1 MRLLIGLVLGCC
13 SLAAQGACSHAIRV
27 GWSHWPPYSMQ
38 NAKGQVEGLDIELVQ
53 RIAKEAGCTLAI
65 SGDVPPKRQLAQI
78 KLGEQD
84 LQFAASITPERE
96 AFAYFSPAYRTEVM
110 VLFTAQGRGKHIDLK
125 DLRQLAQRDW
135 TLIAPFQ
142 GWYGEAYAAISPT
155 LDKETR
161 LTTYKTTEQGL
172 DQLSAKR
179 GDLLLG
185 DLYSFLYVAR
195 QRNMPQPDVLPVP
208 VNADA
213 VSLMYSKKSME
224 PGDVEAFNRA
234 IDKLKKNGELAK
246 IIARYGIRK

>member
-1 MRLLIGLVLGCC
+1 MKLPLALML
-13 SLAAQGACSHAIRV
+13 SLASVAAHGACSHVMRV
-27 GWSHWPPYSMQ
+27 SWSHWPPYSML

-65 SGDVPPKRQLAQI
+65 SGDIPPKRQLAQI
-78 KLGEQD
+78 KAGEQD
-84 LQFAASITPERE
+84 IQFAASITPERQE
-96 AFAYFSPAYRTEVM
+96 FAHFSPSYRSELM
-110 VLFTAQGRGKHIDLK
+110 VLFAEHGRGKSIALQDM
-125 DLRQLAQRDW
+125 RQLTQRDW
-135 TLIAPFQ
+135 TVIAPFQ
-142 GWYGEAYAAISPT
+142 GWYGEAYAAVSPV
-155 LDKETR
+155 LDKENR

-172 DQLSAKR
+172 DQLNAKR

-208 VNADA
+208 VNDDA
-213 VSLMYSKKSME
+213 VSLMFSKKSMA

-234 IDKLKKNGELAK
+234 IDKLNKNGELAK

>member
-1 MRLLIGLVLGCC
+1 MRLLTGLLWGLC
-13 SLAAQGACSHAIRV
+13 SMAAHGACSHTIRV

-53 RIAKEAGCTLAI
+53 RIAKEAGCALAI

-96 AFAYFSPAYRTEVM
+96 EFAYFSPSYRSEVM
-110 VLFTAQGRGKHIDLK
+110 VLFTTQGRGKDIDLK
-125 DLRQLAQRDW
+125 DMRLLAQRDW

-185 DLYSFLYVAR
+185 DLYSFLHVAR

-208 VNADA
+208 VNDDA
-213 VSLMYSKKSME
+213 VSLMFSKKSME

>member
-1 MRLLIGLVLGCC
+1 MQPLIALLLAMT
-13 SLAAQGACSHAIRV
+13 SLATHAACSRV
-27 GWSHWPPYSMQ
+27 MRVSWSHWPPYSML
-38 NAKGQVEGLDIELVQ
+38 NAQGKVEGLDIELVQ
-53 RIAKEAGCTLAI
+53 RIAKEAGCALAI
-65 SGDVPPKRQLAQI
+65 SGDIPPKRQLAQI

-84 LQFAASITPERE
+84 IQFAASITPERQ
-96 AFAYFSPAYRTEVM
+96 AFAHFSPTYRSELM
-110 VLFTAQGRGKHIDLK
+110 VLFTEQGRSKGIALQDM
-125 DLRQLAQRDW
+125 RQLAQGNW

-142 GWYGEAYAAISPT
+142 GWYGEAYAAIGPA
-155 LDKETR
+155 LDTENR

-213 VSLMYSKKSME
+213 VSLMFSKKSME
-224 PGDVEAFNRA
+224 PGDVDAFNRA